1 MEPYESAAIADPF
14 ARAVSFFTSLLTDFA
29 RPDALGLPH
38 QEVEEQAAA
47 GGRELARLL
56 LQGHLD
62 LRAGREERALS
73 ALDAAGRARIGG
85 GRTRL
90 EPCHR
95 RELATVVGT
104 VTVTRCALR
113 ARGLPNLYPADQ
125 VLALPRERHSLGLRR
140 LAVLEAVRGSY
151 DTALDAVGRGCGKVV
166 GKRQL
171 EHLVKAAACDIT
183 AFYTARTPAPAS
195 ASTLL
200 VLSVDGKGIVMRPGH
215 LREDTARAAQ
225 RAQHVFRTRL
235 SQGEKTNR
243 KRMATLACVYDTDPA
258 VRRPHDVIA
267 PPGGRSGKR
276 RPRPGPR
283 ATHKWLTGSVD
294 LDPDQVIARAFDQA
308 QARDPEH
315 RRDWIV
321 LVDGARHQLDLIQAE
336 AARRSIEIHIVLDIV
351 HVLEK
356 LWTAARCFHT
366 AADPDAEDWVAAHAA
381 RLLNGATDATVTA
394 LTAEA
399 DQHHLTGEQRTG
411 VDKAVR
417 YLQNNR
423 DFLRYDRALARGW
436 PIGSGVIEGAARHL
450 VADRLAIT
458 GSRWSV
464 PGAEALLQLRAI
476 ISNGDV
482 TAYWRYHVR
491 QEHAR
496 LYPRPD
502 QADYRLTA

>member
-14 ARAVSFFTSLLTDFA
+14 ARAVSFFTSLLTDFSH
-29 RPDALGLPH
+29 PDALGLPH

-47 GGRELARLL
+47 GGREVARLL

-62 LRAGREERALS
+62 LRARREETALS
-73 ALDAAGRARIGG
+73 ALDAAGRARLGG

-90 EPCHR
+90 EPGHR

-113 ARGLPNLYPADQ
+113 AAGLPNHHPADE
-125 VLALPRERHSLGLRR
+125 VLALPCERHSLGLRR

-151 DTALDAVGRGCGKVV
+151 DTALDAVGRACGKVV

-171 EHLVKAAACDIT
+171 EHLVQAAATDVT
-183 AFYTARTPAPAS
+183 AFYAARTPAPAT
-195 ASTLL
+195 AATLL
-200 VLSVDGKGIVMRPGH
+200 VLSVDGKGIVMRPDH
-215 LREDTARAAQ
+215 LREDTARAAK

-235 SQGEKTNR
+235 ATGEKTNR
-243 KRMATLACVYDTDPA
+243 KRMATLACVYDTEPA

-267 PPGGRSGKR
+267 PPGGRFGHR

-283 ATHKWLTGSVD
+283 AAHKWLTGSVD

-308 QARDPEH
+308 AARDPEH

-336 AARRSIEIHIVLDIV
+336 AAGRNVTVHIVLDIV

-356 LWTAARCFHT
+356 LWAAARCFHT
-366 AADPDAEDWVAAHAA
+366 ATDPDAENWVAAHAA
-381 RLLNGATDATVTA
+381 RLLTGATDDAITA
-394 LTAEA
+394 LNTDA
-399 DQHHLTGEQRTG
+399 DHRELTGGQRSA

-417 YLQNNR
+417 YLENNR
-423 DFLRYDRALARGW
+423 DFLHYDQALARGW

-476 ISNGDV
+476 ISNGDFD
-482 TAYWRYHVR
+482 TYW
-491 QEHAR
+491 EHHLAAEHR
-496 LYPRPD
+496 RVHPHAD
-502 QADYRLTA
+502 QDTYRLTA